1 MIHSG
6 IVERDPFLRRDMGI
20 DKKRFGSWYYF
31 AAFFVL
37 GLITASLGPSLSSFS
52 NGINRTLQELGI
64 LFPVRAGAYLFGA
77 WLTGRLI
84 DRIRGHALLVAG
96 MLLMGVT
103 SFFIPGI
110 QRMWGLLAAM
120 VIMGWGMGILDV
132 GGNTLLLWQKLKDP
146 GSAMNAL
153 HFFYGLGSF
162 LSPLILAGAI
172 QYTGGIKVGYVMY
185 GIVFIPLVLLVLQGD
200 SPQPPQEKDSDQVS
214 FSLGKNRRTLI
225 LISVFFFLYV
235 GVEVGFGGWIAAYGL
250 KSDLTTAVT
259 GAVLTSAYWGAFTAA
274 RLASVPLA
282 ARWKPSTLLIL
293 DFSGGLISL
302 AVILVWPSSRVALWG
317 GALGLGWSLAS
328 VFPTML
334 TFANRHLSLK
344 GRETSWF
351 FVSAGLGAMVTPWVL
366 SRFVEGGSPVRLMQ
380 VLFIDLLFTC
390 VLFGILIFGKRRVG
404 MGRGTGVREDVW

>member
-1 MIHSG
+1 M
-6 IVERDPFLRRDMGI
+6 RI
-20 DKKRFGSWYYF
+20 DEKRFGSWYYF

-37 GLITASLGPSLSSFS
+37 GLITASLGPSLPSFS
-52 NGINRTLQELGI
+52 KGVNNTLQELGV

-84 DRIRGHALLVAG
+84 DKTRGHVLLVAG
-96 MLLMGVT
+96 MLFMGVT
-103 SFFIPGI
+103 SFFIPET
-110 QRMWGLLAAM
+110 QRMWSLLAAM
-120 VIMGWGMGILDV
+120 VFMGWGMGILDV
-132 GGNTLLLWQKLKDP
+132 GGNTLLMWQELVDP

-172 QYTGGIKVGYVMY
+172 HYTGGIKAGYVLY
-185 GIVFIPLVLLVLQGD
+185 GIVFIPLILFVLQGS
-200 SPQPPQEKDSDQVS
+200 SPQPPREEAPHQAS
-214 FSLGKNRRTLI
+214 FSSGTNRRTLI
-225 LISVFFFLYV
+225 LIAFFFFLYV

-250 KSDLTTAVT
+250 KSGLTTAVT
-259 GAVLTSAYWGAFTAA
+259 GAVLTSAYWGAFTAS

-293 DFSGGLISL
+293 DFFGGVISL
-302 AVILVWPSSRVALWG
+302 AVILLWPTSQVALWV

-334 TFANRHLSLK
+334 TFANRHLALK

-351 FVSAGLGAMVTPWVL
+351 FVSAGLGAMVTPWGL
-366 SRFVEGGSPVRLMQ
+366 SRFVEGESPVRLMQ
-380 VLFIDLLFTC
+380 VLFIELLFTC
-390 VLFGILIFGKRRVG
+390 VLFGILIYWK
-404 MGRGTGVREDVW
+404 GRDGVDRGGGDRDGIR